1 MIDILHALMLNRNI
15 IYERILIILK
25 TQLLKNQ
32 VKQLMTFLIF
42 GGL

>member
-25 TQLLKNQ
+25 NSVTERSSQITNN
-32 VKQLMTFLIF
+32 FSNI
-42 GGL
+42 

>member
-25 TQLLKNQ
+25 NSATERSSQITNN
-32 VKQLMTFLIF
+32 FSNI
-42 GGL
+42 

>member
-25 TQLLKNQ
+25 NLATERSSQITNN
-32 VKQLMTFLIF
+32 FSNI
-42 GGL
+42 